1 MLSTAEFDI
10 LAKRPPI
17 VSNIAR
23 GPIIDTAALV
33 AALKDGRVRAAA
45 LDVTDPEPLNE
56 DSELWDMA
64 NVVITPHV
72 SGGSTEYVK
81 RAFAVL
87 ETNLYR
93 LEKGEEGFVNEIS
106 RKKGY

>member
-1 MLSTAEFDI
+1 MLSTVEFEI
-10 LAKRPPI
+10 MGKHPPL

-33 AALKDGRVRAAA
+33 TALHNGNVKAAA

-56 DSELWDMA
+56 DSELWDMP
-64 NVVITPHV
+64 NVVITPHI
-72 SGGSTEYVK
+72 SGGSTDYTK

-87 ETNLYR
+87 EANLYR
-93 LEKGEEGFVNEIS
+93 IENWEKGFINEIS
-106 RKKGY
+106 RHKGY

>member
-1 MLSTAEFDI
+1 MLSTEEFEVMS
-10 LAKRPPI
+10 KNPPL

-33 AALKDGRVRAAA
+33 TALKDGKVRAAA

-56 DSELWDMA
+56 DSELWDMP
-64 NVVITPHV
+64 NVVITPHI

-87 ETNLYR
+87 EANLYR
-93 LEKGEEGFVNEIS
+93 LEKGEKGFINEIS